1 MTPDYQAVQGR
12 RLFGTGAILFGHGQT
27 WFHAPW
33 PGGIF
38 TRHPLNTFD
47 ALFRAEIVLGAI
59 LAAYGILVW
68 RHAAH
73 DLSLAN
79 YILVASGASAVVLCA
94 SRMSEW
100 VSFLYHQQGA
110 SLGFELQVA
119 AVQLA
124 IVTCIL
130 VFGGWWAD
138 STFMREHFR
147 KRMHRFVKL
156 FRFPNSRESV

>member
-1 MTPDYQAVQGR
+1 MTSDYQAEQGR
-12 RLFGTGAILFGHGQT
+12 RLFATGLLFFGHSQI
-27 WFHAPW
+27 WFHPSW

-47 ALFRAEIVLGAI
+47 AISRAEFLLGAI

-68 RHAAH
+68 RHASH

-79 YILVASGASAVVLCA
+79 YTLVASGASAVVLCA

-100 VSFLYHQQGA
+100 ASFLYPQRGT
-110 SLGFELQVA
+110 SLGFELRVG
-119 AVQLA
+119 AVQVT
-124 IVTCIL
+124 IVICIL

-147 KRMHRFVKL
+147 KRMHRFVK
-156 FRFPNSRESV
+156 